1 MPEKYFEEIDEE
13 TKIIYYYGF
22 SNEVI
27 KFFKKQPEIF
37 IKFKKNIK
45 KMVNG
50 DKNIDIKIY
59 QGKLKEKPEVFK
71 KLKAFRMRIGSFRVI
86 FLIKMENDN
95 LKIYTFIIK
104 ADSRGDIYKN

>member
-1 MPEKYFEEIDEE
+1 
-13 TKIIYYYGF
+13 
-22 SNEVI
+22 
-27 KFFKKQPEIF
+27 
-37 IKFKKNIK
+37 
-45 KMVNG
+45 MVNG